1 MSLYLDLYRVYTP
14 SCTVDF
20 HVQRSMQRKFSE
32 SCTQIRH
39 RSERYKPTRLGCV
52 RCGRKRAARRSRV
65 TLRSDCRVGAPSALV

>member
-39 RSERYKPTRLGCV
+39 RSERYSSPHDWGVCAV
-52 RCGRKRAARRSRV
+52 
-65 TLRSDCRVGAPSALV
+65 VGSGQHVGVE